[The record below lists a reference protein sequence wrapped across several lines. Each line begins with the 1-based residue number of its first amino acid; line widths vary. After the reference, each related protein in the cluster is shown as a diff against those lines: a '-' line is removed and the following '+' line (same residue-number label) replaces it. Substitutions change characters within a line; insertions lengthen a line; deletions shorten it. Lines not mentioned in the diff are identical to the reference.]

1 MLSDMSKPQDRTVTK
16 RSIASIAS
24 KILNEIGQAAIN
36 NGCEIITDDSVRRHL
51 SDVGDDLY
59 QEALKI
65 LESERLIKIHP
76 PLVGSTGL
84 TVTLKPLGFDLYGK
98 LFIDDY
104 AGLKIKIECA
114 LVNNNIDSNHK
125 LAEFLPENRFV
136 VKQIL
141 ELMSDNELVKLV
153 RHAGGHA
160 WISKVS
166 STIRQKYA

>member
-1 MLSDMSKPQDRTVTK
+1 MSKPQDRTVTK

-98 LFIDDY
+98 LFI
-104 AGLKIKIECA
+104 
-114 LVNNNIDSNHK
+114 NIDSNHK

-160 WISKVS
+160 WISEVS